1 MRSGR
6 FVSSGAPGVT
16 RTPGTQFRKLLSVA
30 EVLDIST
37 VVSGLAGPR
46 RAWTA
51 AAVSETHEWFHGGA
65 RVRDSY
71 GAALCTTHIC
81 TPESGLARLNDSL
94 RCPTTRTRATRRN
107 RPPPVGWI
115 EGPRSLPY
123 FGLGTSL
130 SRQES
135 HPHAKRSQNFSRGGA
150 KKVSACCGDRPDE

>member
-107 RPPPVGWI
+107 RPPPGGVDR
-115 EGPRSLPY
+115 RSPESPLLWPWHEP
-123 FGLGTSL
+123 L
-130 SRQES
+130 STGVPSSRKAVPEFF
-135 HPHAKRSQNFSRGGA
+135 ARGGE
-150 KKVSACCGDRPDE
+150 KGVRVLWRSSR